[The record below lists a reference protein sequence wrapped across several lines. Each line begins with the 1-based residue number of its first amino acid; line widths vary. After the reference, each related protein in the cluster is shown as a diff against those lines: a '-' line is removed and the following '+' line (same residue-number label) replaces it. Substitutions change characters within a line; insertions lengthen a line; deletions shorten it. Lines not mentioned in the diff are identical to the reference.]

1 MIPWPRRHSLAALAT
16 TAALVGGTPIAAAQV
31 GPSPIPTQT
40 TPAGEDKPKGPAE
53 AAPADTAALPT
64 TPMLPPPKSKR
75 TKFELFELDG
85 YFRFRTD
92 WFKNFHLGHDSD
104 PTLGGAPFR
113 IPLSCQ
119 GIAGDPNPPCED
131 TLKSA
136 NIRMRLEPTI
146 NLSETAQ
153 VFLRVDVLD
162 NVVLGSTPVGT
173 FLDGTSPPTNI
184 PIRAFSD
191 SQVAPEA
198 GRNSISDSI
207 VVKHAWAQV
216 VTAVGLFRFGRM
228 PSHWG
233 LGILANA
240 GGYDPF
246 HGTYD
251 LDSDYG
257 DTADRLLWGIPI
269 PGTDLSAAVGMDWAS
284 TTPVAAQS
292 DIWRNRYDGQPWDL
306 EDADDVNQW
315 LVVISRL
322 DKPEEWKDKVE
333 RGDLALNYGT
343 YFVYRTQ
350 DWDSNLSG
358 FVLGDPPGDV
368 QLVRRG
374 AKAYI
379 PDIWGRLAFKQFSA
393 ELEAVAVIGSIE
405 ELDDVGV
412 TKPPD
417 ADEEDN
423 FDIRQLGA
431 VLKLGYRAME
441 NKLNVG
447 FEVGYASG
455 DQWDNEPQGS
465 TNVRD
470 ARALP
475 AGDDLTISNFRFD
488 FDYEVDLILFR
499 ELIGTVTNATYLKPT
514 VSYAITDSITFA
526 AQSIVSFA
534 NVPVATPGNSRLY
547 GVEFDADL
555 GYRGDLGRDQAF
567 FAGIS
572 YGVLFPLGAL
582 DHPEELGYIGSNIG
596 DASTAHTIQT
606 RLMLRF

>member
-1 MIPWPRRHSLAALAT
+1 MIPWPRRQRFAAIAT
-16 TAALVGGTPIAAAQV
+16 TALMLGGVSTAAAQV

-40 TPAGEDKPKGPAE
+40 TPAGEDKPEGPAE
-53 AAPADTAALPT
+53 AAPDDAAALPT
-64 TPMLPPPKSKR
+64 TPMLPPPRAKR
-75 TKFELFELDG
+75 KKFELFELDG

-92 WFKNFHLGHDSD
+92 WFKNFHLGFDSD

-113 IPLSCQ
+113 IPLSCRS
-119 GIAGDPNPPCED
+119 GISTDADPPCED

-136 NIRMRLEPTI
+136 NIRLRLEPVI
-146 NLSETAQ
+146 NLSETAK

-162 NVVLGSTPVGT
+162 NVVLGSTPIGEFFGGT
-173 FLDGTSPPTNI
+173 PSPTNI
-184 PIRAFSD
+184 PIKAFAD

-198 GRNSISDSI
+198 GRNYVNDSI
-207 VVKHAWAQV
+207 VVKHAYAQV
-216 VTAVGLFRFGRM
+216 ITALGLLRFGRM

-233 LGILANA
+233 LGILANS

-257 DTADRLLWGIPI
+257 DTADRLLWGVPI
-269 PGTDLSAAVGMDWAS
+269 PGTDLSAAVAMDWAS
-284 TTPVAAQS
+284 TAPTAAQT
-292 DIWRNRYDGQPWDL
+292 DIWANRYDGQPWDL

-315 LVVISRL
+315 IFVISRL
-322 DKPEEWKDKVE
+322 DKPQEWQDKVE
-333 RGDLALNYGT
+333 RGELALNYGT

-350 DWDSNLSG
+350 EWDTLTGFDLGSDVPSG
-358 FVLGDPPGDV
+358 ALA
-368 QLVRRG
+368 RRG

-412 TKPPD
+412 SKPPD

-441 NKLNVG
+441 NKLNLG

-475 AGDDLTISNFRFD
+475 AGDDLSITNFRFD
-488 FDYEVDLILFR
+488 FDYEIDLILFR
-499 ELIGTVTNATYLKPT
+499 ELIGTVTNATYLKPS
-514 VSYAITDSITFA
+514 VSYQVTDSINFA

-534 NVPVATPGNSRLY
+534 NVPVATPGNGNMY
-547 GVEFDADL
+547 GVEFDAFL
-555 GYRGDLGRDQAF
+555 GYKGDLGQDQAF
-567 FAGIS
+567 FAGLA

-582 DHPEELGYIGSNIG
+582 DHPEELDYGDGNIG
-596 DASTAHTIQT
+596 NAGTAHTIQT
-606 RLMLRF
+606 NLTLKF